1 MGRMEEGLPQGLWRW
16 ERAGRPELMGL
27 YRVLYAAF
35 GPQGWWPG
43 KTPFEVM
50 TGAIL
55 TQNTNWRNVE
65 KAIANLRAARL
76 LTPGAMRGATPGH
89 LAGLI
94 RPAGSYRVKAG
105 RLRNLLDHLAAR
117 HGGSVARML
126 RTPAAALREEL
137 LAVKGVGP
145 ETADSILLY
154 AAGRPAFV
162 VDAYT
167 RRICSRHGLVDPA
180 IPYDGL
186 QQLFT
191 RALPADPRLFN
202 EYHALLVRLGKEYC
216 RPRGPRCADC
226 PLGAPPEPSVR
237 RP

>member
-1 MGRMEEGLPQGLWRW
+1 MGI
-16 ERAGRPELMGL
+16 

-43 KTPFEVM
+43 ETPFEVM

-55 TQNTNWRNVE
+55 TQSTNWRNVE

-76 LTPGAMRGATPGH
+76 LAPAAMRRASPER

-94 RPAGSYRVKAG
+94 RPAGYHRVKAG
-105 RLRNLLDHLAAR
+105 RLRHFLDHLAAR
-117 HGGSVARML
+117 HGGSVVRML
-126 RTPAAALREEL
+126 RAPAAALREEL
-137 LAVKGVGP
+137 LAVKGIGP

-167 RRICSRHGLVDPA
+167 RRIFSRHGMVGPA
-180 IPYDGL
+180 VAYEKL

-191 RALPADPRLFN
+191 RSLPADPRLFN
-202 EYHALLVRLGKEYC
+202 EYHALLVRLGKEHC
-216 RPRGPRCADC
+216 RSRSPRCADC
-226 PLGAPPEPSVR
+226 PLAAPPGPPAR